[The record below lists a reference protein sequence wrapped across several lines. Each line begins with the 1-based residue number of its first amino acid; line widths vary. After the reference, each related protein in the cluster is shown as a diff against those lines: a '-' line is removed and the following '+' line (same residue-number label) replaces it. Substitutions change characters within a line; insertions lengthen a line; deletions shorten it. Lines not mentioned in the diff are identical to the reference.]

1 MLGYAGG
8 VILDGAYTGGAD
20 ERIGST
26 SEIFF
31 GWPLEASAPLGP
43 DSVGRFG
50 LRPDGAKGSPAL
62 VAGDPLLFGAL
73 LCGGS

>member
-1 MLGYAGG
+1 MAH
-8 VILDGAYTGGAD
+8 ILVVPMK
-20 ERIGST
+20 GSVRLRR
-26 SEIFF
+26 SFF

-62 VAGDPLLFGAL
+62 GAGDPLLFGAL